1 MKKAAIL
8 LLLIL
13 SLDAFSQQMSFTNG
27 QVYLDGVKI
36 TPKIAKQKSMS
47 VSVDAYISFR
57 KAQSIRGWN
66 VFWGICGGTQLY
78 IGSAVLALDTTP
90 YLPFVYRKFVLG
102 GVYTGIIPLRA
113 RKRKM
118 RIADGVKQ
126 YNSALG
132 GVYTGIIPLRA
143 RKRKMR
149 IADGVKQYNSA
160 LQE

>member
-78 IGSAVLALDTTP
+78 AGSEFLIRSRNWSSLTGQPVP
-90 YLPFVYRKFVLG
+90 IPPRVYRRL
-102 GVYTGIIPLRA
+102 
-113 RKRKM
+113 
-118 RIADGVKQ
+118 
-126 YNSALG
+126 ALG
-132 GVYTGIIPLRA
+132 GVYIGIIPLRA

>member
-78 IGSAVLALDTTP
+78 VGSILLDRPSGTP
-90 YLPFVYRKFVLG
+90 IHPFVYRKFVFG
-102 GVYTGIIPLRA
+102 GVYI
-113 RKRKM
+113 
-118 RIADGVKQ
+118 
-126 YNSALG
+126 
-132 GVYTGIIPLRA
+132 GIIPLRA